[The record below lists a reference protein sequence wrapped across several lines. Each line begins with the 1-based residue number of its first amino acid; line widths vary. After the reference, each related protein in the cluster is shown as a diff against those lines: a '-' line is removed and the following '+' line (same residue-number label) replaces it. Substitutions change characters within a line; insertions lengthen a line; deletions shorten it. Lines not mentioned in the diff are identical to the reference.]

1 MMNEVFT
8 AELLVA
14 DRRDFHQRE
23 AELAQR
29 AEEWF
34 GGPVAAVSLEV
45 SMRRIDDTLR
55 YVVTGRFYT
64 ATADVPRSRLES
76 AAKWLGLT

>member
-1 MMNEVFT
+1 MNEVFT
-8 AELLVA
+8 AELVVA
-14 DRRDFHQRE
+14 DRRDFHQRA
-23 AELAQR
+23 AELASR

-34 GGPVAAVSLEV
+34 GGSVEVVSLEV

-55 YVVTGRFYT
+55 YVVTGRFCA

-76 AAKWLGLT
+76 VAKWLGLI